1 VEELIKVQHE
11 MLWTVCGFRA
21 RAAQWASHMEASN
34 KPGAQAYA
42 AKQQALWSSF
52 ADQAKTRF
60 MEALTK
66 ILSPTPSWI
75 EKIDF
80 ISL

>member
-1 VEELIKVQHE
+1 
-11 MLWTVCGFRA
+11 MLWTVHGFRA
-21 RAAQWASHMEASN
+21 RAAQWASHVEASSE
-34 KPGAQAYA
+34 PGAKAYA

-60 MEALTK
+60 MEALKK

-75 EKIDF
+75 EKID
-80 ISL
+80 LTLL